1 MDYRSLLRSTRGIL
15 FLGTPHHGSD
25 LAKWTQWLAGSL
37 GVVKRTNTEIV
48 RVLRRDS
55 EVLAR
60 IQESFHTMI
69 MARINEG
76 LEPIEIICF
85 FEELPMPG
93 VGFVC
98 RLAFP
103 QH

>member
-1 MDYRSLLRSTRGIL
+1 MDYRNLLRSTRGIL

-25 LAKWTQWLAGSL
+25 LAKWTQWLASSI

-69 MARINEG
+69 MARISEG

-93 VGFVC
+93 VGYVSK
-98 RLAFP
+98 LAFP
-103 QH
+103 